1 MKLNALISAAALAF
15 AAPAFAV
22 GPGDLGALDNTSAT
36 VGQVVGSGLFVDTY
50 TFSLTD
56 PGMVFGGAFS
66 NFISGFQVELFS
78 EGFTSFG
85 VDTNPTDGFSFEGL
99 GAGSYALQFAGFSTS
114 PVGVYGGTV
123 LAATAPIPEPETYAM
138 LLAGLLFVGFVARRR
153 QG

>member
-56 PGMVFGGAFS
+56 PGMVFGGD
-66 NFISGFQVELFS
+66 GELKIQLES
-78 EGFTSFG
+78 TG
-85 VDTNPTDGFSFEGL
+85 VP
-99 GAGSYALQFAGFSTS
+99 
-114 PVGVYGGTV
+114 
-123 LAATAPIPEPETYAM
+123 LAALPAAHPAV
-138 LLAGLLFVGFVARRR
+138 LHAAARRGR
-153 QG
+153 DRPGPRRRAG